1 MLLKAAWSSLE
12 EGLDT
17 NVATTIIII
26 IINKEKGINLQA
38 SLWKSDSRKW
48 RSRRLEL
55 MPETLT
61 AQPCLQLYF

>member
-26 IINKEKGINLQA
+26 IINKEKGIYRQVCG
-38 SLWKSDSRKW
+38 SQTVESGGVGDWS
-48 RSRRLEL
+48 
-55 MPETLT
+55 
-61 AQPCLQLYF
+61 